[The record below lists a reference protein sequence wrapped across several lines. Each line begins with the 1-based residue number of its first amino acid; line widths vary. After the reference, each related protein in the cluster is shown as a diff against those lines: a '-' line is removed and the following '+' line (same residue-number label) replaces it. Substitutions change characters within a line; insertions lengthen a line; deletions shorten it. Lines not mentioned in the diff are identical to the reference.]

1 MKSIDFGFLFA
12 RVLKEYGIGFDDLL
26 QTPLRRFWFLNNQ
39 IDRLR
44 AEKELRQ
51 LQLLASAQSGDAFKA
66 TYDHLSNQIGKIYV
80 WDEAVSNEIVINT
93 ETGLDPEFDRNGLHA
108 LKNKNRING

>member
-1 MKSIDFGFLFA
+1 MDF
-12 RVLKEYGIGFDDLL
+12 DSLL

-44 AEKELRQ
+44 AEKELRY

-66 TYDHLSNQIGKIYV
+66 TYDHLTNQVGKIYV
-80 WDEAVSNEIVINT
+80 WDEAAPEKIIINSD
-93 ETGLDPEFDRNGLHA
+93 TGLDPEFDREGLHA
-108 LKNKNRING
+108 LKAKNRVNM

>member
-1 MKSIDFGFLFA
+1 MDF
-12 RVLKEYGIGFDDLL
+12 DSLL

-44 AEKELRQ
+44 AEKELRH

-66 TYDHLSNQIGKIYV
+66 TYDHLTNQIGKIYV
-80 WDEAVSNEIVINT
+80 WDEAAPEKIIINSD
-93 ETGLDPEFDRNGLHA
+93 TGLDPEFDREGLHA
-108 LKNKNRING
+108 LKAKNRVNM